1 MEKESSPKLKKLQS
15 EAEAFLDEQRIAAG
29 TERRMPT
36 LQKFVHFWI
45 LVVRSFLRNRCPVR
59 ASALAYT
66 TLLALIPL
74 LAVGVGVSTSLLKN
88 QSDEPVKQLINKLVD
103 EVAPQLG
110 LMPQDETEGED
121 KRTQTIKRITD
132 FIANVNSGALG
143 FTGTAALILV
153 AIGLLSN
160 IEKAFND
167 IWGVTRGRSWF
178 TRLVQYWAAI
188 TLGPLLMVLAIGF
201 TIGGKLQTVQTKLI
215 AWSPTFGQSLS
226 GGFSVVAPF
235 IILIAAFMMIYMLMP
250 NTKVQWKAAFI
261 GAVVG
266 SVLWNLNSQFNVLF
280 ASRVINASKIYGPLG
295 AVPVFLVGLYFSWL
309 IMLFGAQVAYAVQN
323 RRAYLQEKQAES
335 VNQRGREFV
344 ALRLMANIGQRFVN
358 GQKAPTATEL
368 ADALDVPTRLIHQI
382 AHTLVASGLLVEVAG
397 AAVVAVPEMAYAPA
411 RPLEKIT
418 CHDILTALRAGQGQ
432 ELATREEPARE
443 EVRAQ
448 FERIQ
453 NSERDVSARITVFD
467 LATKVPAA

>member
-1 MEKESSPKLKKLQS
+1 
-15 EAEAFLDEQRIAAG
+15 
-29 TERRMPT
+29 
-36 LQKFVHFWI
+36 
-45 LVVRSFLRNRCPVR
+45 
-59 ASALAYT
+59 
-66 TLLALIPL
+66 
-74 LAVGVGVSTSLLKN
+74 
-88 QSDEPVKQLINKLVD
+88 
-103 EVAPQLG
+103 
-110 LMPQDETEGED
+110 
-121 KRTQTIKRITD
+121 
-132 FIANVNSGALG
+132 
-143 FTGTAALILV
+143 
-153 AIGLLSN
+153 
-160 IEKAFND
+160 
-167 IWGVTRGRSWF
+167 
-178 TRLVQYWAAI
+178 
-188 TLGPLLMVLAIGF
+188 
-201 TIGGKLQTVQTKLI
+201 
-215 AWSPTFGQSLS
+215 
-226 GGFSVVAPF
+226 
-235 IILIAAFMMIYMLMP
+235 
-250 NTKVQWKAAFI
+250 
-261 GAVVG
+261 VG

-397 AAVVAVPEMAYAPA
+397 AVVVAVPEMAYAPA